1 MRVKECNSPHAPL
14 IRGLVLGINKSMV
27 TFRYEVT
34 NDWLAF
40 QLVEL
45 VEVHARSERK
55 PCSRSRLQ
63 ETDNP
68 LGINTFKFKSVQF
81 VV

>member
-1 MRVKECNSPHAPL
+1 MVK
-14 IRGLVLGINKSMV
+14 
-27 TFRYEVT
+27 FRYEVT

-45 VEVHARSERK
+45 AEVCARSERK
-55 PCSRSRLQ
+55 PCSRSWLQ

-68 LGINTFKFKSVQF
+68 PGINTFKFKSVQF